1 MRDQF
6 LDELG
11 GVHVLAE
18 SSKGAGRMEE
28 TIDDRVAG
36 RPRDEHGERAVED
49 RLGSHVN
56 DIGSSSDAEGPRRSA
71 AGRPTARVW
80 VAGIAVTALAGLF
93 WVGFSHR
100 EGSQTA
106 LAAMTPAKV
115 TVSRPLIRE
124 LDTRLGFLGQ
134 FSAVDRVE
142 LRAQVGGTLTEI
154 HFKDGDIVHKGDLL
168 FVIDTRPFKI
178 RLHEAKASLK
188 TAQARLALANI
199 ELWRAQQLKQT
210 TFGTAEA
217 VDQRLEEQRAGAAAL
232 ASAVQAVKDAQL
244 DLDYCHVTAP
254 FTGRIGAHLVS
265 VGSLIAGS
273 RAAISPTTLLA
284 TLVSLDPIYL
294 DFDMSESDYLIF
306 SRERAR
312 LSGPA
317 ADEVAISLSDENRFA
332 RRGTLDFVD
341 NALDRS
347 SGTIHAR
354 ATVAN
359 PDLFLVPGEFA
370 RIRVAVAPPAPTL
383 MVPDAAVVLDQS
395 QHMVMTV
402 SADGTVVPA
411 PVQTGDLR
419 GGLRVIQSGLAPGN
433 RVVIDGLVHA
443 TPGTKVDPQ
452 EGTIRYD
459 AASDG
464 QG

>member
-1 MRDQF
+1 MAENPAARLATGRECAQTVLILAGPESDFFYGQIKGF
-6 LDELG
+6 DKTG
-11 GVHVLAE
+11 GVSRVYE
-18 SSKGAGRMEE
+18 GCQVTE
-28 TIDDRVAG
+28 TIINRSSVDKKGRRAARPSRAKLWAAVA
-36 RPRDEHGERAVED
+36 
-49 RLGSHVN
+49 
-56 DIGSSSDAEGPRRSA
+56 A
-71 AGRPTARVW
+71 A
-80 VAGIAVTALAGLF
+80 IAVVIA
-93 WVGFSHR
+93 WVGYSYR
-100 EGSQTA
+100 GSG
-106 LAAMTPAKV
+106 AAAPADPAPLAKV
-115 TVSRPLIRE
+115 TVSNPLVRE

-178 RLHEAKASLK
+178 RLNEAKASLK
-188 TAQARLALANI
+188 TARARLALANI

-306 SRERAR
+306 SRERGR
-312 LSGPA
+312 HSGPT
-317 ADEVAISLSDENRFA
+317 ADQVTISLSDENRFT
-332 RRGTLDFVD
+332 RKGTLDFVD

-354 ATVAN
+354 ATVPN
-359 PDLFLVPGEFA
+359 PDLFLAPGEFA
-370 RIRVAVAPPAPTL
+370 RIRVAVAPPATTL
-383 MVPDAAVVLDQS
+383 MLPDSAVVLDQS

-411 PVQTGDLR
+411 PVQIGDLR
-419 GGLRVIQSGLAPGN
+419 GGLRVIQSGLAPGD
-433 RVVIDGLVHA
+433 RVIIDGLVHG
-443 TPGTKVDPQ
+443 TPGTRVDPQ